1 MKKKLLP
8 LLALPC
14 CLMLAGCSPNY
25 IQMTKDNMSEITE
38 SYFYGECDA
47 FKVSISSGTREDP
60 YVYDGVCKESC
71 VFALVNMDLPSSR
84 DKESVTF
91 TINGE
96 SSSVIVEYNH
106 VTSTYMADLEKS
118 IAGDSVISVKYGNTE
133 IALNQSSN
141 NFSIDYGKAIEIGV
155 NEFREE
161 IVSLVQKDELKAEC
175 YLKVLD
181 KLTNSYE
188 DPFWC
193 FTIVD
198 QKGNH
203 LNCIIDITTG
213 EVLAR
218 T

>member
-8 LLALPC
+8 LIALPC
-14 CLMLAGCSPNY
+14 CLMFAGCSPNY

-38 SYFYGECDA
+38 VYFYGECNDY
-47 FKVSISSGTREDP
+47 KVSLSSGQREEP
-60 YVYDGVCKESC
+60 YVYDGVSKESC
-71 VFALVNMDLPSSR
+71 KFALINMELSSSR

-96 SSSVIVEYNH
+96 ANTVVVEYNPI
-106 VTSTYMADLEKS
+106 TSTYMADLEKVVEKE
-118 IAGDSVISVKYGNTE
+118 SVISVKYGNTE
-133 IALNQSSN
+133 ISLNQSSN
-141 NFSIDYGKAIEIGV
+141 NFAVDYNKAIEIGV
-155 NEFREE
+155 NEFNEE
-161 IVSLVQKDELKAEC
+161 IISLVQKDELKAEC

-188 DPFWC
+188 EPFWC
-193 FTIVD
+193 FTVVD

-203 LNCIIDITTG
+203 LNCIIDVTTG